1 MPAGVRAV
9 WPPAPPLV
17 LPRRRLPEPP
27 ALPKV
32 KVLHVITRFIAGS
45 GGNTLVSAV
54 GMDPA
59 RYEMWVAAMPG
70 GPLWHEAEQAGVR
83 TVRLRHMRERI
94 SPWHDLLVTVELVRL
109 IRRERFTVVHTHCS
123 KAGLSGRLAARLAG
137 APVVVHTFHIF
148 AVHPGLSR
156 VRRLAYEVMERLVR
170 GCAHRYVAV
179 APRVALDAVR
189 QRIAPPGS
197 LVVVPSAVDING
209 IPTEEDPAVRIE
221 LGIPADA
228 PVVGTV
234 GRMVAQ
240 KAPLDFVRMCALVH
254 SRRPEVAFV
263 MVGDATLESAGLEE
277 ETRLTAEQLAVPV
290 IFTGFRPDAP
300 RVAASFDIYVVPSL
314 YEGLGRA
321 VTEAM
326 ALARPVVATAVNG
339 VPDLVEHG
347 ATGLLAPPSDPEA
360 LAAAV
365 EWLLDHPEQAAQMG
379 AQGQER
385 VRSHLMPNVMCQRLD
400 HLYSEL
406 LGLPNQQ
413 LAESPAAGSRDVGAR
428 PTTSWD
434 TRRQPGPESDR
445 TSTTGSGQGL
455 GARSSLG
462 GRALRN
468 T

>member
-1 MPAGVRAV
+1 MPARIRAT
-9 WPPAPPLV
+9 WPSAPPLV
-17 LPRRRLPEPP
+17 VPRKRLPEPP

-54 GMDPA
+54 GMDPS
-59 RYEMWVAAMPG
+59 RYETWVASMPG
-70 GPLWHEAEQAGVR
+70 GPLWDEAERAGVR

-94 SPWHDLLVTVELVRL
+94 SPWHDLLATVELARL

-123 KAGLSGRLAARLAG
+123 KAGLSGRLAARLVG
-137 APVVVHTFHIF
+137 APVVVHTYHIL

-156 VRRLAYEVMERLVR
+156 PRRLVYEVMERLVR
-170 GCAHRYVAV
+170 RCADRYVAV

-197 LVVVPSAVDING
+197 VVVIPSAVETPDISG
-209 IPTEEDPAVRIE
+209 EADRTFRDE

-234 GRMVAQ
+234 GRLVPQ
-240 KAPLDFVRMCALVH
+240 KAPLDFVQMCALVH

-263 MVGDATLESAGLEE
+263 MVGDAILESAGLEE
-277 ETRLTAEQLAVPV
+277 ETRRTAERLGVPV

-300 RVAASFDIYVVPSL
+300 RVAASFDVYVVPSL
-314 YEGLGRA
+314 YEGLGRS

-326 ALARPVVATAVNG
+326 TSARPIVATAVNG

-347 ATGLLAPPSDPEA
+347 STGLLAPPSDPEA
-360 LAAAV
+360 LAAGV

-385 VRSHLMPNVMCQRLD
+385 VRGHLTPDVMCQALD
-400 HLYSEL
+400 DLYSEL
-406 LGLPNQQ
+406 LGLPDQQ
-413 LAESPAAGSRDVGAR
+413 PTASGAAASRDADGRGTTGWEPRR
-428 PTTSWD
+428 PRGS
-434 TRRQPGPESDR
+434 EADR
-445 TSTTGSGQGL
+445 TPTSETGGGV
-455 GARSSLG
+455 GARSSLN
-462 GRALRN
+462 GR
-468 T
+468 

>member
-1 MPAGVRAV
+1 MPGMRAV
-9 WPPAPPLV
+9 WPSVPPLV
-17 LPRRRLPEPP
+17 VPLSLLPEQP

-59 RYEMWVAAMPG
+59 RYETWVAAMPG
-70 GPLWHEAEQAGVR
+70 GPLWDEAEQAGVR

-123 KAGLSGRLAARLAG
+123 KAGLSGRLAARLAR

-156 VRRLAYEVMERLVR
+156 SRRLAYTVMERIVR
-170 GCAHRYVAV
+170 RCAHRYVAV

-189 QRIAPPGS
+189 QRLAPPGS
-197 LVVVPSAVDING
+197 IVVIPSAVDIAS
-209 IPTEEDPAVRIE
+209 IPTEEDPAVRAE
-221 LGIPADA
+221 LGIPVTA

-234 GRMVAQ
+234 GRIVAQ

-263 MVGDATLESAGLEE
+263 MVGDATLESAGLEQ
-277 ETRLTAEQLAVPV
+277 ETRRTAERLGVPV
-290 IFTGFRPDAP
+290 IFTGFRSDAP
-300 RVAASFDIYVVPSL
+300 RIAASFDIYVVPSL
-314 YEGLGRA
+314 YEGLGRS

-326 ALARPVVATAVNG
+326 ASARPVVATAVNG
-339 VPDLVEHG
+339 VPDLVEPG
-347 ATGLLAPPSDPEA
+347 ATGLLAPHSDPEA

-365 EWLLDHPEQAAQMG
+365 EWLLDHPEEAARMG
-379 AQGQER
+379 AQGQAR
-385 VRSHLMPNVMCQRLD
+385 VRSHLTPNVMCQALD
-400 HLYSEL
+400 QLYREL
-406 LGLPNQQ
+406 LGLPDQQ
-413 LAESPAAGSRDVGAR
+413 PAVLESSFSGSIESAPAA
-428 PTTSWD
+428 
-434 TRRQPGPESDR
+434 
-445 TSTTGSGQGL
+445 
-455 GARSSLG
+455 SLFS
-462 GRALRN
+462 APVP
-468 T
+468 

>member
-1 MPAGVRAV
+1 MQGTRAL
-9 WPPAPPLV
+9 WPSVPPPV
-17 LPRRRLPEPP
+17 VPRGLLPEQP

-59 RYEMWVAAMPG
+59 RYETWVAAMPG
-70 GPLWHEAEQAGVR
+70 GPLWDEAEQAGVR

-123 KAGLSGRLAARLAG
+123 KAGLSGRLAARLAR

-156 VRRLAYEVMERLVR
+156 SRRLAYTVMERIVR
-170 GCAHRYVAV
+170 RCAHRYVAV

-189 QRIAPPGS
+189 QRLAPPGS
-197 LVVVPSAVDING
+197 IVVIPSAVDIAS
-209 IPTEEDPAVRIE
+209 IPTEEDPAVRAE
-221 LGIPADA
+221 LGIPVTA

-234 GRMVAQ
+234 GRIVAQ

-263 MVGDATLESAGLEE
+263 LVGDATLESAGLEK
-277 ETRLTAEQLAVPV
+277 ETRRTAERLGVPV
-290 IFTGFRPDAP
+290 IFTGFRNDAP

-314 YEGLGRA
+314 YEGLGRS

-326 ALARPVVATAVNG
+326 ASAKPVVATAVNG
-339 VPDLVEHG
+339 VPDLVEPG

-365 EWLLDHPEQAAQMG
+365 EWLLDHPEEAAQMG
-379 AQGQER
+379 AQGQAR
-385 VRSHLMPNVMCQRLD
+385 VRSHLTPNVMCQALD
-400 HLYSEL
+400 QLYCEL
-406 LGLPNQQ
+406 LGLPDQQ
-413 LAESPAAGSRDVGAR
+413 PGESAPAASRVLGV
-428 PTTSWD
+428 
-434 TRRQPGPESDR
+434 RRTAQ
-445 TSTTGSGQGL
+445 SGY
-455 GARSSLG
+455 ASVPVP
-462 GRALRN
+462 
-468 T
+468 